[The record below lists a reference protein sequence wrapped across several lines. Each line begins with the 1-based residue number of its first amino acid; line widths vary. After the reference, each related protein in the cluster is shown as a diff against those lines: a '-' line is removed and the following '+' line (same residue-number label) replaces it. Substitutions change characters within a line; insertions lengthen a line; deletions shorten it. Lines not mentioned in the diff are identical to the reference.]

1 MTLDLA
7 PWCRVDGDVMNDDT
21 IRRVIRA
28 SAVYDIIVT
37 TAFAVPATA
46 AAALS
51 TIIGLHH
58 GLGLAGSV
66 PLVDDPFTI
75 LFANL
80 LGSIVT
86 VWSVV
91 RLSRPVPILGA
102 ADTVARLLFSTW
114 FVWALAHGASPVLC
128 GFLLVEIGWGLLQ
141 GYAIRRPLRTDLQ
154 HIRRRRTVTG

>member
-1 MTLDLA
+1 
-7 PWCRVDGDVMNDDT
+7 MNDDT

-37 TAFAVPATA
+37 TGFAVPATA

-51 TIIGLHH
+51 SLSALHH

-66 PLVDDPFTI
+66 PLADDPFTM

-91 RLSRPVPILGA
+91 RLIRPVPILGA

-114 FVWALAHGASPVLC
+114 FLWALAHGASPVLV
-128 GFLLVEIGWGLLQ
+128 GFLVVEIGWALLQ
-141 GYAIRRPLRTDLQ
+141 GYAVWRPLRTDL
-154 HIRRRRTVTG
+154 RASAAAVR